1 MAAYFMMHSYTH
13 TYVYNIFFA
22 RAFWRYKDQLCFFE
36 WFAIIKIDK
45 IGKILNE
52 NIIIISHKFN
62 RRNTS
67 LSMIIYSKLEIDRR
81 NSRKKR
87 SLLRSSLFQQI
98 AIFSKMFYVSSS
110 KLILLTF

>member
-1 MAAYFMMHSYTH
+1 MMHSYTH